1 MSFATIAATAIT
13 FIAPFLKKGGES
25 FIGEGAKD
33 LWKLIKKPFEKKESQ
48 KETIKQLEENPDD
61 LLIQGK
67 VIGKLEEHLEDD
79 PEYAKELE
87 ELLKKVG
94 AQQNNN
100 TNIQNITGD
109 GNISMQGSQ
118 NSQININ
125 K

>member
-1 MSFATIAATAIT
+1 MDIATIASAAIA
-13 FIAPFLKKGGES
+13 FAAPYLKKGGEA
-25 FIGEGAKD
+25 IAGGMGKD
-33 LWKLIKKPFEKKESQ
+33 LWELIKKPFQKKESH
-48 KETIKQLEENPDD
+48 KEAIKQLEENPADP
-61 LLIQGK
+61 IVQGK

-109 GNISMQGSQ
+109 GNISVQGSQ